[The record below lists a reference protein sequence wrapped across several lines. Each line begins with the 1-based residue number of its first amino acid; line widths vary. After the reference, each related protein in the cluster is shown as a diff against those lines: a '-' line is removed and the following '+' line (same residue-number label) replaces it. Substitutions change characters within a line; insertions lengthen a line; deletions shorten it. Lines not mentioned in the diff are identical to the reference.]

1 MKVLVVSATAL
12 EIKPFIQSLGAKREN
27 ISILVTGVGLTA
39 TTYSLTRQFA
49 LFKPDLAIQ
58 AGIGGCFDTTVPLGA
73 VFAIQKDIIAD
84 EGVTE
89 KGVLQTMADLK
100 LVSPNKFPYKNGWLV
115 NNSGGL
121 KHTKLKK
128 ATAVS
133 VNTISHNQKT
143 IRQYREKFNP
153 VVESMEGAA
162 FHYVCLM
169 EKIPF
174 LQIRSISNYAGVRN
188 KKQWNLPA
196 AIHNLNQALEELLYK
211 S

>member
-1 MKVLVVSATAL
+1 MKLLVAAATAL
-12 EIKPFIQSLGAKREN
+12 EIKPFIQSIGSKKEN

-39 TTYSLTRQFA
+39 TTYSLARQFA

-58 AGIGGCFDTTVPLGA
+58 AGIGGCFDPAIPLGS
-73 VFAIQKDIIAD
+73 VFAIQKDMIAD

-89 KGVLQTMADLK
+89 KGVLKTMSDLS
-100 LVSPNKFPYKNGWLV
+100 LVSPNRFPYKNGWLT

-121 KHTKLKK
+121 KMTKLKK
-128 ATAVS
+128 VTAVS
-133 VNTISHNQKT
+133 VNTISNNPKAIH
-143 IRQYREKFNP
+143 QYREKFNP

-174 LQIRSISNYAGVRN
+174 IQLRSISNYAGVRN
-188 KKQWNLPA
+188 KKQWNIPA
-196 AIHNLNQALEELLYK
+196 AIINLNKALEDLLLQL
-211 S
+211 

>member
-12 EIKPFIQSLGAKREN
+12 EIKPFIKSLGAKREN

-58 AGIGGCFDTTVPLGA
+58 AGIGGCFYTTIPLGS

-100 LVSPNKFPYKNGWLV
+100 LVSPNRFPYKNGWLV

-121 KHTKLKK
+121 KLSKLKK

-133 VNTISHNQKT
+133 VNTISHHQKT
-143 IRQYREKFNP
+143 IRQYREKFDP

-188 KKQWNLPA
+188 KKQWNLHA
-196 AIHNLNQALEELLYK
+196 AIQNLNQALEELLYK
-211 S
+211 